1 MSNPTVILCINDEPT
16 ILMLR
21 KVLLSIA
28 GYTVLTATNS
38 ESALQLFTLN
48 HVDLVITDQLLSG
61 QSEAQVV
68 TEMKRLKPEVP
79 VILYAA
85 SQELPPATA
94 QADAI
99 LVKGITPPDFLA
111 AIAKLVAKKQ
121 PSGGKAS

>member
-38 ESALQLFTLN
+38 ESALQLFSLN
-48 HVDLVITDQLLSG
+48 HVDLVITDRLRPSGTGAQL
-61 QSEAQVV
+61 V

-111 AIAKLVAKKQ
+111 AIAKLVAK
-121 PSGGKAS
+121 